1 MRIFVLAAEV
11 VADMA
16 VELEVVAV
24 GLEVVVLVSLLLVFS
39 YFFSVV
45 EMVDFP
51 LG

>member
-1 MRIFVLAAEV
+1 VEEV

-16 VELEVVAV
+16 VGLEVVAV
-24 GLEVVVLVSLLLVFS
+24 GLEVVGLVALLLVFS
-39 YFFSVV
+39 YFFLVV